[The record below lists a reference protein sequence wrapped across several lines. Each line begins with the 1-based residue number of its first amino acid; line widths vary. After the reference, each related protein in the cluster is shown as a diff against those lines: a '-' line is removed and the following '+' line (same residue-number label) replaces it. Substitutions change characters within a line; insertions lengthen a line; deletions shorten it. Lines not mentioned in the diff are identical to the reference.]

1 MQTHPELSIIEH
13 FKTLNDPRVDRS
25 KDHDLI
31 DVLVVAVC
39 CLLCGGGSF
48 NDMEDFGQAKY
59 QLFRTFLK
67 LRNGI
72 PSHDTFNRV
81 FQALD
86 PKEFLDCFLSWTQSL
101 RQAVGQEIV
110 ALDGRSEEHT
120 SELQSRGLI
129 SYA

>member
-39 CLLCGGGSF
+39 CLLCGGESF

-59 QLFRTFLK
+59 QWFRTFLK

-72 PSHDTFNRV
+72 PSPATFNRL

-86 PKEFLDCFLSWTQSL
+86 PREFLDCFLSGPQSL
-101 RQAVGQEIV
+101 RKAGGKETV
-110 ALDGRSEEHT
+110 ALVGKAFPRAINNK
-120 SELQSRGLI
+120 QSP
-129 SYA
+129 